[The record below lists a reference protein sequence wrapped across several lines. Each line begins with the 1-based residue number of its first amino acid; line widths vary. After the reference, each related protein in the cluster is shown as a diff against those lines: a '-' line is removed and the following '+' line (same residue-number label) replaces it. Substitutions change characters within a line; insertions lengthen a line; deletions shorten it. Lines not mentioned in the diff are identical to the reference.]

1 MKGISLFNGI
11 GFQFE
16 LLFRIFMA
24 GLCGAVVGYE
34 RKRRQKEAGIRTHFI
49 VALGAAVFA
58 VVSKYGFLDIIYL
71 EGASVDV
78 SRVAASIVTGVCF
91 LGAGTIFVRSK
102 TITGLT
108 TAAGIWAVSAIGLC
122 WGVGMYVVGTVSTVF
137 IVLVQ
142 FVLHKPMLKI
152 EGSPLREFTCV
163 IYDYEHNMDEFTK
176 KLRSIDPNMYYSL
189 VTKNSDG
196 TMTVK
201 FNVRSTGGTLMTDI
215 YRFMQE
221 TPCIKSISH

>member
-1 MKGISLFNGI
+1 MEDYSVFI
-11 GFQFE
+11 GADFQLE

-49 VALGAAVFA
+49 VALGAAIFA
-58 VVSKYGFLDIIYL
+58 VVSKYGFFDVVNL
-71 EGASVDV
+71 EGISLDA
-78 SRVAASIVTGVCF
+78 SRVSASIVTGVCF

-108 TAAGIWAVSAIGLC
+108 TAAGIWAVSAIGLA
-122 WGVGMYVVGTVSTVF
+122 WGSGMYMVAGISTAF
-137 IVLVQ
+137 IVFLQV
-142 FVLHKPMLKI
+142 VLHTPLQKI
-152 EGSPLREFTCV
+152 EGSPLHEYTCV
-163 IYDYEHNMDEFTK
+163 ICDYENSMEEFTK
-176 KLRSIDPNMYYSL
+176 KLRSIDPGMYYSL
-189 VTKNSDG
+189 ISKNNDG

-201 FNVRSTGGTLMTDI
+201 FCIRTGENAPMRDI